1 MQWWTSGNGVDCGYH
16 NHQEWNSTTTFGEI
30 HMCAYVGSGS
40 GGLQYKTDQDM
51 VQPCRQDVVLPYLT
65 GYEHGPLW
73 FVDMRNGKPIRN
85 TTSSQILYPFH
96 RAVSGGPPWHADLPD
111 YSYDVW
117 IAFELMAAYTDA
129 VNVPVYLLP
138 QYPNA
143 TL

>member
-1 MQWWTSGNGVDCGYH
+1 M
-16 NHQEWNSTTTFGEI
+16 
-30 HMCAYVGSGS
+30 
-40 GGLQYKTDQDM
+40 
-51 VQPCRQDVVLPYLT
+51 PYLT

-73 FVDMRNGKPIRN
+73 FVDMMDGKPIRN
-85 TTSSQILYPFH
+85 MTSSQILYPFH